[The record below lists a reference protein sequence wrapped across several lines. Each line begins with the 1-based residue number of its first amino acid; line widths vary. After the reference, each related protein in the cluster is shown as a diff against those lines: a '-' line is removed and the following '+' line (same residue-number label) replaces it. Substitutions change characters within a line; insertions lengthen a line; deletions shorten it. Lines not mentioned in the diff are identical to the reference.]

1 MRAQHGRHWR
11 AMSAAVTVMTI
22 GGLGLVVGTS
32 TAAANIAAASTTAAS
47 SVVAASAAGSA
58 HWRIVARTGSALDTI
73 VAPAAA
79 RAWALGS
86 ATKTPGSP
94 VLPAGVSWNGHRWS
108 AVSFPAAVQ
117 SGIACSAASSS
128 GNVWAFAG
136 SSLYGSS
143 ASYAGALR
151 LSGAHWVVKKAFT
164 PVGLVSGCT
173 VLSATNA
180 WVYGLAHVARGL
192 GTWRLKGKTWRPVI
206 TGTFGLISASKVSAT
221 DIWAIA
227 EDAFGGNVVAH
238 FNGRS
243 WRSDAAFAAALP
255 AQSST
260 LKWDVSAINAVA
272 PGNVWVAGQ
281 IIRENSQGNFIPS
294 PYVLHLSSG
303 KWRKVA
309 RSNPGYY
316 LPGAVR
322 DGRGDWWS
330 QGTGFEFGFGTPSAK
345 PHLLHYSGGIW
356 HRVTIAA
363 PKGYTM
369 QIMDAVHVPGSSAML
384 AIGALYNGKPA
395 LHSVVLAYG
404 TLPR

>member
-1 MRAQHGRHWR
+1 MPAQHSQHWR

-22 GGLGLVVGTS
+22 GGLSLVAGTS
-32 TAAANIAAASTTAAS
+32 TAVANTPAARTAAAS
-47 SVVAASAAGSA
+47 SA

-86 ATKTPGSP
+86 STKTPGSP

-108 AVSFPAAVQ
+108 AVRFPKTVQ
-117 SGIACSAASSS
+117 SGIACSGASSPA
-128 GNVWAFAG
+128 NVWAFAG
-136 SSLYGSS
+136 TSLFGNST
-143 ASYAGALR
+143 SYAGALR
-151 LSGAHWVVKKAFT
+151 LSGAHWVVQKSFARA
-164 PVGLVSGCT
+164 GLVSGCT

-180 WVYGLAHVARGL
+180 WVYGLAHVAPGL
-192 GTWRLKGKTWRPVI
+192 GTWRLKGRTWRPVT
-206 TGTFGLISASKVSAT
+206 TGTFALISASKVSAT
-221 DIWAIA
+221 DIWAMA
-227 EDAFGGNVVAH
+227 ADALGGNDVVAH

-260 LKWDVSAINAVA
+260 LTWDVSAINAVA

-322 DGRGDWWS
+322 DGRGGWWS

-345 PHLLHYSGGIW
+345 PYLLHYSGGIW

-369 QIMDAVHVPGSSAML
+369 QITDAVHVPGSSAML
-384 AIGALYNGKPA
+384 AVGALYNGTSA